1 MLALGNSQ
9 DELEFRHKLLQCR
22 LILSLIATTFFEP
35 FAVPLTKM
43 GMYHGNDTSRVAIVP
58 SSGVGIEAMVASARS
73 NSSLLSIP

>member
-35 FAVPLTKM
+35 SRFQFIKM
-43 GMYHGNDTSRVAIVP
+43 EMYHGNDTSRVAIVP